1 MSERIGF
8 IGLGHM
14 GSAMAGSL
22 LKAGYSMIAYNR
34 TAAKIEPLLAQGASQ
49 ASQPAEVVTPGGI
62 VITMVAHDRALE
74 TIVAA
79 DGFLEK
85 LGQNGVHL
93 SMSTVS
99 PATARAMSEL
109 HAKHGSTYVAAPVF
123 GRPDAAALQK
133 LVVCVAGA
141 SAAKERVQPILRA
154 LGQTVF
160 DFGEEA
166 AMANVVKVCGNFMI
180 AAAMEAMAEAMTLV
194 EKNQIDRSAF
204 IDMLSQTIF
213 AAPIYQ
219 NYGKM
224 IAEKR
229 YMPAGF
235 ELVLG
240 LKDINLVLDTAE
252 QSKVPMPFASLLH
265 DRFMTNV
272 AKGRGDI
279 DWSGI
284 AQGISEDAGL

>member
-1 MSERIGF
+1 MSEQIGF
-8 IGLGHM
+8 IGLGNM
-14 GSAMAGSL
+14 GSQIAANL
-22 LKAGYSMIAYNR
+22 LKNGYQVTVYNR
-34 TAAKIEPLLAQGASQ
+34 TAAKAEPLVAQGAQRATHPS
-49 ASQPAEVVTPGGI
+49 EVITSGGI
-62 VITMVAHDRALE
+62 VITMVANDKALE
-74 TIVAA
+74 SVVHAE
-79 DGFLEK
+79 GFLTK
-85 LGQNGVHL
+85 LGNGLHI
-93 SMSTVS
+93 SISTVA
-99 PATARAMSEL
+99 PTTARSLSAL
-109 HAKHGSTYVAAPVF
+109 HSKHGSTFISAPVF
-123 GRPDAAALQK
+123 GRPEAAAAQK
-133 LVVCVAGA
+133 LVVCVAGPA
-141 SAAKERVQPILRA
+141 AAKERALPILRSI
-154 LGQTVF
+154 GQSVF

-180 AAAMEAMAEAMTLV
+180 AAAMESMAEAMTLV

-204 IDMLSQTIF
+204 ISMLSQTIF

-229 YMPAGF
+229 HTPAGF

-252 QSKVPMPFASLLH
+252 QSKMPMPFASLLH
-265 DRFMTNV
+265 DRFMASI

-284 AQGISEDAGL
+284 ALGVSEDAGM